1 MASRLSR
8 LLIPTLI
15 LAVGP
20 IWAEDAPPAGGHQ
33 GHDRGAQILAKADK
47 DGDGAISK
55 VELKAALT
63 EAIAKMRE
71 HMGDK
76 APAALTPADLDAL
89 VEKLFKAAD
98 ANNDGKLTEDEIK
111 AAGKALGESLKAMR
125 EPPKDVPIKP

>member
-1 MASRLSR
+1 MASRL
-8 LLIPTLI
+8 TLI
-15 LAVGP
+15 LPALILAACPV
-20 IWAEDAPPAGGHQ
+20 WAEEAPPAGDHQ
-33 GHDRGAQILAKADK
+33 GHDRGAKMLAKADK

-55 VELKAALT
+55 AELKDALT

-89 VEKLFKAAD
+89 IEKLFKAAD

-111 AAGKALGESLKAMR
+111 AAGKALGEAMKAMR
-125 EPPKDVPIKP
+125 EPKDAPIKP